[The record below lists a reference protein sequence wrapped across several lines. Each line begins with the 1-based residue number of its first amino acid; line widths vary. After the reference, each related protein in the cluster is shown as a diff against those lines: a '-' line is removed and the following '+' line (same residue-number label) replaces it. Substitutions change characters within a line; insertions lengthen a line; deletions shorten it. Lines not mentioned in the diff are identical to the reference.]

1 MHRYEV
7 TSNSKSSHKLCWTDQ
22 LWVWIWACLRWA
34 IYLSIASRQPPYT
47 IPIDVIDPD
56 VSVVM
61 GDCNQ
66 TLTGGN
72 GQSERQTFFTKVKEG
87 QLWPWQMHF
96 HSILSVCKLIIP
108 FYISIQYCLSANLLF
123 LFTFNYT
130 NRVILFKIICGRYM
144 PISSI
149 SNNPLFFYK
158 KQNCKKP
165 TSTKIVQFFEMI
177 EIHCNKMTLW

>member
-1 MHRYEV
+1 MHRYEI

-22 LWVWIWACLRWA
+22 LWVWICACLRWV

-72 GQSERQTFFTKVKEG
+72 GQSERQTFTKVKEG

-96 HSILSVCKLIIP
+96 CLQTYYSFLQLITPTGLFYLKSSVGGTCQFLVFLITLS
-108 FYISIQYCLSANLLF
+108 F
-123 LFTFNYT
+123 
-130 NRVILFKIICGRYM
+130 
-144 PISSI
+144 
-149 SNNPLFFYK
+149 
-158 KQNCKKP
+158 
-165 TSTKIVQFFEMI
+165 STK
-177 EIHCNKMTLW
+177 NKI

>member
-7 TSNSKSSHKLCWTDQ
+7 TNNSISSHKLCWTYQ
-22 LWVWIWACLRWA
+22 LWVWIWACLRWD

-72 GQSERQTFFTKVKEG
+72 GQSERQTFTKVKEG

-96 HSILSVCKLIIP
+96 HSI
-108 FYISIQYCLSANLLF
+108 FLLF
-123 LFTFNYT
+123 LLKINHT
-130 NRVILFKIICGRYM
+130 NRVILFKIICGRYT

-149 SNNPLFFYK
+149 SNNPLIFYK
-158 KQNCKKP
+158 K
-165 TSTKIVQFFEMI
+165 TKLK
-177 EIHCNKMTLW
+177 NPLPPR